1 MELND
6 MDANLPRLD
15 VTFDVYSG
23 RPNPSITLTGADAE
37 HQLSMLAPGDEIGPA
52 DPADP
57 PSQLGYRGIVFDW
70 HGTPRAGLPATFRL
84 IAGRLLGPGLRHW
97 IADPSVE
104 DLICS
109 AQGLAG
115 LIWTRPEPLATLSAE
130 LAAARTRQWWAADE
144 SPPSTESPTPC
155 PGAPDAALGQWN
167 DAKARGLPCTQLGPD
182 WCRQC
187 VNNCY
192 NYATNTRSD
201 SFGQPGYASGF
212 LLPPSQIAVAT
223 VQRYSF
229 YDGLLDATYAT
240 GTSCLGGL
248 ILVALALDLTPG
260 RQDYHWWRR
269 NSDGYWSHK
278 PGWGAAT
285 DKDSSHNLIID
296 PSQCN
301 RGRYTTW
308 GGYLVV
314 TPGGVRISG
323 QPFTARTEAPLPD
336 AFRARIL

>member
-1 MELND
+1 MELNER
-6 MDANLPRLD
+6 DARLD
-15 VTFDVYSG
+15 VMFDVYSG

-37 HQLSMLAPGDEIGPA
+37 SLLAMLAPGEEIGPE

-57 PSQLGYRGIVFDW
+57 PAQLGYRGLVFDL
-70 HGTPRAGLPATFRL
+70 HGNPRAGLPTTFRL

-109 AQGLAG
+109 PQGLAG
-115 LIWTRPEPLATLSAE
+115 LIWTEPEPLARLAAE
-130 LAAARTRQWWAADE
+130 LATARTRRWWVGDD
-144 SPPSTESPTPC
+144 SPPSTQAPTPC

-167 DAKARGLPCTQLGPD
+167 DAEARGLPCTRLGPD

-212 LLPPSQIAVAT
+212 FLFAAPLDVAI

-229 YDGLLDATYAT
+229 YDGLLDAPYAT

-260 RQDYHWWRR
+260 DQDYHWWRR

-278 PGWGAAT
+278 PGGGAAT
-285 DKDSSHNLIID
+285 DKDASHNLIID
-296 PSQCN
+296 PLLCN

-308 GGYLVV
+308 GGYMVV
-314 TPGGVRISG
+314 TPGGVRVSG
-323 QPFTARTEAPLPD
+323 VPYTTSAEVTLPEH
-336 AFRARIL
+336 FRLG